1 MAQPTVQ
8 IEGLDRLRAQLEALV
23 PELEAAAKRVVK
35 ESAEAVQAQARQN
48 VRVDTGNLRDE
59 LAIDYQDSGLTA
71 VVGWKARH
79 DWYASIHEHGTSR
92 IPAQP
97 ALGPALEAERARFEE
112 RLRQE
117 IRRVLR

>member
-1 MAQPTVQ
+1 MARQTVQ
-8 IEGLDRLRAQLEALV
+8 IEGLDRLKRQLEALA
-23 PELEAAAKRVVK
+23 PELEAAAKKAVK
-35 ESAEAVQAQARQN
+35 EAADAVKEQTRQN

-59 LAIDYQDSGLTA
+59 VDIEYKDDGMTA
-71 VVGWKARH
+71 TVGWKNRK
-79 DWYASIHEHGTSR
+79 DWYATVQEHGTSR

-117 IRRVLR
+117 VRRVLR